1 MTTSPIYLD
10 HAATT
15 PVRPEVQAA
24 MAPFLA
30 GTFGNPSS
38 THRFGRAARAAL
50 ESAREEIAAALAA
63 LPSEVYF
70 VRGGTEG
77 NNLAILGRARVAET
91 EGRRPFV
98 AHSAIEHSSVLG
110 AAAEVEA
117 RGGVA
122 ARMDVGPDGVL
133 DLGSLEVAL
142 TRDPALVSV
151 MWVNNEIGTVQDIP
165 TIARRC
171 REAGV
176 PLHTDGVQALGK
188 VRVRLDESPVD
199 LAVFTG
205 HKLYGPKGMGILF
218 VRQGLRLHPLVHGG
232 GQERGLRAGTEDVAS
247 AVGLA
252 RAVGLAVAEQESEAA
267 RLSALTARLVAGLR
281 ERLSDIIVFGEDGP
295 RAPHILNVGV
305 CGVDGAALLASL
317 DLEGVAASSGSA
329 CHSGAVEASHVLRAT
344 HAGHDRIPPSLRFS
358 VGRLSREPEID
369 RAIDVTIHVVE
380 RLRALAESPA

>member
-1 MTTSPIYLD
+1 VSAKDVIEAAWEERTALKPTT
-10 HAATT
+10 
-15 PVRPEVQAA
+15 
-24 MAPFLA
+24 
-30 GTFGNPSS
+30 
-38 THRFGRAARAAL
+38 
-50 ESAREEIAAALAA
+50 
-63 LPSEVYF
+63 
-70 VRGGTEG
+70 
-77 NNLAILGRARVAET
+77 
-91 EGRRPFV
+91 
-98 AHSAIEHSSVLG
+98 
-110 AAAEVEA
+110 
-117 RGGVA
+117 
-122 ARMDVGPDGVL
+122 
-133 DLGSLEVAL
+133 
-142 TRDPALVSV
+142 ALVSL
-151 MWVNNEIGTVQDIP
+151 MHANGEIGTLEPIAEVGR
-165 TIARRC
+165 IARGR
-171 REAGV
+171 GV
-176 PLHTDGVQALGK
+176 PFHVDAVGAAG
-188 VRVRLDESPVD
+188 RVA
-199 LAVFTG
+199 LAVEDCAIDLLTVSSND
-205 HKLYGPKGMGILF
+205 LYGPPGAGALWARSEIKLAPRIL
-218 VRQGLRLHPLVHGG
+218 GG

-267 RLSALTARLVAGLR
+267 RLSALTARLAAGLR